1 MKRFAFVGLGMVV
14 GFVAALGLL
23 PEARG
28 ANDVSAYRQLDLFS
42 DAFERV
48 RANYVRPVQDS
59 ELINAAIEGMV
70 SNLDPHSSFMD
81 AKAFADMQIQ
91 TKGSFGGIGIQV
103 TMENGLV
110 KIISPIDNT
119 PASKAGLKAGDY
131 IAAINGASVQ
141 GLNLDGAIDKMRG
154 PEGSKITLTILR
166 TTDKTTPKKPFDV
179 TLTRAV
185 VAVDEVT
192 WHRDGDVGYIR
203 MPGFNENTAS
213 GLENAVRDLKR
224 QIGPGLKGYVLD
236 LRNNPGG
243 LLDQAVEV
251 SDDMLTSGEVVSTRG
266 RHAEDTQRYDAHG
279 GDITDGKP
287 IVVLING
294 GTASASEIVA
304 GALQDHHRATIVG
317 MTSFGKGSVQ
327 TIIPLGEGGGAL
339 RLTTARYYTP
349 SGHSIQAQGIIPD
362 VAVAQGDED
371 DIPRIARPSEAD
383 LPGHLA
389 NSDAAAHRTPQT
401 IIRPPTTGAKPGDFQ
416 LTYALELLHGK
427 VAPPST
433 KSAQAN

>member
-1 MKRFAFVGLGMVV
+1 MKRFAFVGLGMVA
-14 GFVAALGLL
+14 GFVMALGLL
-23 PEARG
+23 PSAHG

-48 RANYVRPVQDS
+48 RANYVRPVEDS

-70 SNLDPHSSFMD
+70 SNLDPHSSYMD

-119 PASKAGLKAGDY
+119 PAAKAGLKAGDY
-131 IAAINGASVQ
+131 IAAINGSAVQ
-141 GLNLDGAIDKMRG
+141 GLNLDAAIDKMRG

-166 TTDKTTPKKPFDV
+166 TTDKTTAKKPFDV

-192 WHRDGDVGYIR
+192 WHRNGDIGYIR

-213 GLENAVRDLKR
+213 GFENAVRDLKR

-243 LLDQAVEV
+243 LLDQAVQV

-279 GDITDGKP
+279 GDITEGKP
-287 IVVLING
+287 VVVLING

-304 GALQDHHRATIVG
+304 GALQDHHRAIILG

-349 SGHSIQAQGIIPD
+349 SGHSIQAQGILPD
-362 VAVAQGDED
+362 IAVAQGDED

-389 NSDAAAHRTPQT
+389 NADAAVHRTLPA
-401 IIRPPTTGAKPGDFQ
+401 IVRPPASGQKPADFQ
-416 LTYALELLHGK
+416 LAYAMDYLHGK
-427 VAPPST
+427 VSLPTT

>member
-14 GFVAALGLL
+14 GFIAALGLL
-23 PEARG
+23 PQARG
-28 ANDVSAYRQLDLFS
+28 ANDVGAYRQLDLFS

-70 SNLDPHSSFMD
+70 ANLDPHSSYMD

-192 WHRDGDVGYIR
+192 WHRDSDIGYIR

-251 SDDMLTSGEVVSTRG
+251 SDDLLTSGEVVSTRG

-287 IVVLING
+287 VVVLING

-304 GALQDHHRATIVG
+304 GALQDHHRAMIVG

-389 NSDAAAHRTPQT
+389 NSDAVAHHAPQT
-401 IIRPPTTGAKPGDFQ
+401 IIRPPAAGAKPADFQ
-416 LTYALELLHGK
+416 MTYALELLHGK
-427 VAPPST
+427 VAPPAT

>member
-1 MKRFAFVGLGMVV
+1 MKRFAFVGLGMAA
-14 GFVAALGLL
+14 GFVLALGVL
-23 PEARG
+23 PSARG
-28 ANDVSAYRQLDLFS
+28 ANDASAYRQLDLFS

-48 RANYVRPVQDS
+48 RANYVRPVEDS

-70 SNLDPHSSFMD
+70 SNLDPHSSYMD

-119 PASKAGLKAGDY
+119 PAAKAGLKAGDY
-131 IAAINGASVQ
+131 IAAINGSAVQ
-141 GLNLDGAIDKMRG
+141 GLNLDAAIDKMRG

-166 TTDKTTPKKPFDV
+166 TTEKTTARKPFDV

-192 WHRDGDVGYIR
+192 WHRSGDIGYIR

-213 GLENAVRDLKR
+213 GFENAVRDLKR

-243 LLDQAVEV
+243 LLDQAVQV

-279 GDITDGKP
+279 GDITEGKP
-287 IVVLING
+287 VVVLVNG

-304 GALQDHHRATIVG
+304 GALQDHHRATILG

-389 NSDAAAHRTPQT
+389 NGETAVHRSMPS
-401 IIRPPTTGAKPGDFQ
+401 IIRPPASAQKPADFQ
-416 LTYALELLHGK
+416 LSYAIDFLHGK
-427 VAPPST
+427 VSLPTT

>member
-14 GFVAALGLL
+14 GFIAALGLL
-23 PEARG
+23 PAARG

-70 SNLDPHSSFMD
+70 SNLDPHSSYMD

-131 IAAINGASVQ
+131 IAAINGTSVQ

-192 WHRDGDVGYIR
+192 WHRDGDIGYIR

-287 IVVLING
+287 VVVLING

-389 NSDAAAHRTPQT
+389 NADTVAHRTPQT
-401 IIRPPTTGAKPGDFQ
+401 IVRPPATGAKPGDFQ

-427 VAPPST
+427 VSPPST